1 MRFAHTRLMAGL
13 FVVLAAFVAP
23 AVMAA
28 TPAGLVIYPS
38 VIPGTYHLVS
48 YPTGWTYS
56 LETTADADTVS
67 AWYVAHIPGMQL
79 TNHVKNEM
87 GNSYVYD
94 WTNGGRRTLQIQQQV
109 GEHTEVTLSLTK

>member
-1 MRFAHTRLMAGL
+1 MKVARRGVIAALALAFA
-13 FVVLAAFVAP
+13 VLSIP
-23 AVMAA
+23 ALAA

-38 VIPGTYHLVS
+38 IVPGTYHFVS

-56 LETTADADTVS
+56 LETTDGADTVN
-67 AWYVAHIPGMQL
+67 AWYVAHISGMQL

-109 GEHTEVTLSLTK
+109 GEHTQVTLSLTK